1 MMQYQRRLASITFR
15 GTRCRVQ
22 DVARQ
27 RHSRVCRVERNRS
40 GGYVDEMSHLLMLE
54 THRLVMALSL
64 TVIACERPGSAGRGD
79 TAAAQLA
86 DSPATAARSPAP
98 RPADSAAAVAAG
110 KEPGTVPATPT
121 PTVTPEKSIAAMRL
135 HLQQC
140 DTASVQ
146 VLQGKMTEH
155 AKLLGDL
162 LTTMEVEVQ
171 DVTSPAKNAWLA
183 SADTVEN
190 DLDKLALAQGE
201 ALRTAF
207 RAHSNRVRRLLDE
220 FRVLVPAKSG

>member
-1 MMQYQRRLASITFR
+1 MSLGNGVVEFAASANETGQA
-15 GTRCRVQ
+15 GT
-22 DVARQ
+22 
-27 RHSRVCRVERNRS
+27 
-40 GGYVDEMSHLLMLE
+40 VDQMSHLLMLE

-64 TVIACERPGSAGRGD
+64 TVIACEGPGTAGRGD
-79 TAAAQLA
+79 TAAARQLA
-86 DSPATAARSPAP
+86 DSPATTARGPTP

-110 KEPGTVPATPT
+110 KEPGTIPATPT
-121 PTVTPEKSIAAMRL
+121 PTVTSENSIAAMRR

-171 DVTSPAKNAWLA
+171 AVTSPAKNSWMT
-183 SADTVEN
+183 SADSVEN

-201 ALRTAF
+201 ELRTAF

>member
-1 MMQYQRRLASITFR
+1 MSLGSGIVEFAASVNET
-15 GTRCRVQ
+15 GQ
-22 DVARQ
+22 AGMLDQ
-27 RHSRVCRVERNRS
+27 
-40 GGYVDEMSHLLMLE
+40 MSHLLMLE

-64 TVIACERPGSAGRGD
+64 TVIACEGPGTAGRGD
-79 TAAAQLA
+79 TAAAQQLA
-86 DSPATAARSPAP
+86 DSPATAALGPAP
-98 RPADSAAAVAAG
+98 RPADSAAAIAAG
-110 KEPGTVPATPT
+110 KEPGHIPATPT
-121 PTVTPEKSIAAMRL
+121 PTVTSEKSIAAMRL

-155 AKLLGDL
+155 AKMLGDL

-171 DVTSPAKNAWLA
+171 GVTSPAKNSWLA

-190 DLDKLALAQGE
+190 DLDKLALTQGE

-207 RAHSNRVRRLLDE
+207 RVHSNRVRRLLDE
-220 FRVLVPAKSG
+220 FRVLVPAKPN